1 MTTIT
6 IRDAGPDDAGSILAM
21 VKELAAYERE
31 EEAVLATE
39 EDILRDGWGP
49 QKRFSCL
56 IAEADGRICGFALW
70 VFNYSTWLGRA
81 GIYLEDLYVQAWA
94 RGLGV
99 GERLI
104 RDLARIAVA
113 HGAQRLDFNVLTWNP
128 ARGFYEKLGISAH
141 DGWIPY
147 RAEGA
152 SLVRLAG
159 DQESG
164 PIDEA

>member
-1 MTTIT
+1 MAKIT

-31 EEAVLATE
+31 LDAVLATE

-49 QKRFSCL
+49 QKRFSCR
-56 IAEADGRICGFALW
+56 IAEADGKICGFTLW

-81 GIYLEDLYVQAWA
+81 GIHLEDLYVSSWA

-113 HGAQRLDFNVLTWNP
+113 HGAKRLDFNVLTWNP
-128 ARGFYEKLGISAH
+128 ARGFYEKLGIASL

-152 SLVRLAG
+152 SLLALAG
-159 DQESG
+159 GQESG
-164 PIDEA
+164 PIVEA